1 MAGAWLFPSLEMDG
15 LAHLGKEQLRQVFRG
30 RKSEI
35 ASIQDPFLLLSDLRD
50 NDIIPEGSYKELL
63 GLPLKERVEGMYK
76 LLERLERK
84 TPERI
89 PAFMQTLLKEHIRK
103 SSPELQALH
112 LQLREGTSPTGDRE
126 TGPLQHIFTSFLLE
140 RQLNKK
146 YISHNLSCST
156 GTPQPS
162 GLRNPESPSYHKIVV
177 PVECGHKRGLFYAD
191 KLQEGEPCIFAGG
204 RWLSPPQFEVLG
216 GKGKAKSWKRSIFCR
231 RVPLGELLQENTGE
245 PAKCPLTCVLCVTA
259 VFQGSTELPSQSQSD
274 SSDSEDSDLD
284 WREDKDRKEEEDSE
298 QSSSSSS
305 ESEWEGEGGKER
317 ERVWNVSALSKVLAV
332 SCGSATGKL
341 HKERFANE
349 FRGRCIRM
357 PDKWCTPLEFY
368 RTGMGDGAS
377 DTSWAREI
385 RHDGKP
391 LASLIEKGVLETH
404 EEDCAC
410 PKCVSTQAHKSQE
423 DNDDQCQACGLGG
436 DLLCCDGCPRSF
448 HRDCH
453 LPPITV
459 PSDPEAKWIC
469 TLCEPPKTQK
479 PLRSFQSETAV
490 LRLKMEEHRAKCLYL
505 LLTLYCHENSGH
517 FSKNPCSLEKYCDI
531 IKHPKWLDQVKKGL
545 LQQKYQQ
552 VGQFVQDVRLIF
564 QNCAQYN
571 KDNKAYRI
579 MGREL
584 QGIFESKLR
593 DVFPIRC
600 RERKCS

>member
-112 LQLREGTSPTGDRE
+112 LQLREGT
-126 TGPLQHIFTSFLLE
+126 
-140 RQLNKK
+140 
-146 YISHNLSCST
+146 
-156 GTPQPS
+156 PQPS

-231 RVPLGELLQENTGE
+231 RVPLGELLQGDP
-245 PAKCPLTCVLCVTA
+245 PAGAGAAPERMATRSQSRDMNFRTSTA
-259 VFQGSTELPSQSQSD
+259 KKRKRFHSPQGGSTELPSQSQSD

-410 PKCVSTQAHKSQE
+410 PKCVSSSQTGTQAHKSQE